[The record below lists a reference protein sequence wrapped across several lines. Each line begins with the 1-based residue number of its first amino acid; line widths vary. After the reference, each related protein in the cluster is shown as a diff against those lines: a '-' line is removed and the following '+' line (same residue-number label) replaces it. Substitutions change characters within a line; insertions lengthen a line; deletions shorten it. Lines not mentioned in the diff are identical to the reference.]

1 MQSCFKNFAHEY
13 SMQIKYLF
21 WYFLIEN
28 LLFNSF
34 FKFTNLIFC
43 LHISIKVIDSWFFLL
58 KPNFMIMK
66 NFYLKIKNKCFY
78 EKKDIYE

>member
-1 MQSCFKNFAHEY
+1 M
-13 SMQIKYLF
+13 I
-21 WYFLIEN
+21 
-28 LLFNSF
+28 
-34 FKFTNLIFC
+34 
-43 LHISIKVIDSWFFLL
+43 FLL